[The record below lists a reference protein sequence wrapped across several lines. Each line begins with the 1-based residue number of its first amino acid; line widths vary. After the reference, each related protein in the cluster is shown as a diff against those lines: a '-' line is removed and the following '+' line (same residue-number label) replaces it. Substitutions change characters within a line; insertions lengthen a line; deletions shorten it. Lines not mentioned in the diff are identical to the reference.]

1 MLSGHADSSLRE
13 GTKSTF
19 TFIMCHYWKRL
30 EGCLEGVLTDISLFF
45 KPWKLELF
53 MQKVLIMMS
62 CRKK

>member
-30 EGCLEGVLTDISLFF
+30 EGCSEGVLTDISPYFNHG
-45 KPWKLELF
+45 
-53 MQKVLIMMS
+53 S
-62 CRKK
+62 

>member
-30 EGCLEGVLTDISLFF
+30 EGCSEGVLTDISTMEVRALHA
-45 KPWKLELF
+45 KSTHHDELQEE
-53 MQKVLIMMS
+53 MK
-62 CRKK
+62 